1 MAMAALIEHVPE
13 WSRVVNGARLAGTI
27 ALAVIAILVLTG
39 CSATHTFDD
48 VNRIAE
54 IRDACNEA
62 GGVFHH
68 WRADLGDRWYCN
80 FDQREG

>member
-1 MAMAALIEHVPE
+1 MT
-13 WSRVVNGARLAGTI
+13 GARLAI
-27 ALAVIAILVLTG
+27 VAALAVIMTLAPTG
-39 CSATHTFDD
+39 CARPHTFDD

-62 GGVFHH
+62 GGTFHH